1 MLTKSDIPALLADH
15 YKTATFPLDDIQ
27 RREVGATYWDRH
39 HACNTIE
46 DLRKYLISKSAE
58 APMCST
64 AYWITPSAYAGKG
77 NSSTTWNKKGWL
89 GADLSFDLDCD
100 HIDGYESMSYKE
112 QIAEMS
118 KHTLRLVEMLENDFG
133 AKEIMITFSGRR
145 GFHVRVKDKEYLTL
159 DSKQRRQIMYYIMGE
174 KLNVMRLL
182 KNVQFNPMKGEV
194 SCNMYDANHPGWG
207 GRLRK
212 ASHHLIA
219 GVLEDE
225 INISDIIDKHYK
237 NKITK
242 KDRSTIIKAFPTL
255 TGEQRFIPKPVE
267 RFMVHGD
274 VRALLGGKAT
284 KTLTVNFLKM
294 MLSYTKELYGVEVD
308 TSVTG
313 DVRRLL
319 RMPGGINIKQGYPCM
334 EIGKDALED
343 VDLLFFL
350 CESTLGNDEVEIK
363 IDKPIKVQGYEDFT
377 LDAGIHKLPMCKA
390 MLALCQS

>member
-1 MLTKSDIPALLADH
+1 
-15 YKTATFPLDDIQ
+15 
-27 RREVGATYWDRH
+27 
-39 HACNTIE
+39 
-46 DLRKYLISKSAE
+46 
-58 APMCST
+58 
-64 AYWITPSAYAGKG
+64 
-77 NSSTTWNKKGWL
+77 
-89 GADLSFDLDCD
+89 
-100 HIDGYESMSYKE
+100 
-112 QIAEMS
+112 
-118 KHTLRLVEMLENDFG
+118 
-133 AKEIMITFSGRR
+133 
-145 GFHVRVKDKEYLTL
+145 
-159 DSKQRRQIMYYIMGE
+159 MYYIMGE

-194 SCNMYDANHPGWG
+194 SCNMYDSSYPGWG

-212 ASHHLIA
+212 ASHHLITS
-219 GVLEDE
+219 VLEDE
-225 INISDIIDKHYK
+225 IKISDIIDKHYK
-237 NKITK
+237 TKITN

-255 TGEQRFIPKPVE
+255 TAEQRFIPKPVA
-267 RFMVHGD
+267 RFMTTGD

-294 MLSYTKELYGVEVD
+294 MLSYAKELYGVEVD

-334 EIGKDALED
+334 EISKDALED

-350 CESTLGNDEVEIK
+350 CESVLGHEEVEIK